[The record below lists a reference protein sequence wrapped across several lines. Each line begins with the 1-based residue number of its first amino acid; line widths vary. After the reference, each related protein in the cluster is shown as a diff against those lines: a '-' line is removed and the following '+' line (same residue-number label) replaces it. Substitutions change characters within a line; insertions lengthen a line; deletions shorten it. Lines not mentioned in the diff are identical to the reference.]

1 MKQTISGNRL
11 FIKKTI
17 LPITKQAGIK
27 KVKVKELPAQD
38 PDDSDRMEVSFDVDK
53 EQNDKFLGL
62 LKKKAGK
69 KGSMKRKKL
78 NLAVL
83 KEILRKI
90 VREEVKRLQ
99 TG

>member
-1 MKQTISGNRL
+1 MKQTISGNKL

-17 LPITKQAGIK
+17 LPMTKQSGIK
-27 KVKVKELPAQD
+27 SVRVKELPAQD
-38 PDDSDRMEVSFDVDK
+38 PDDSDKMEVSFDVDK
-53 EQNDKFLGL
+53 EQNDKFLEL

-69 KGSMKRKKL
+69 RGSMKRKKL
-78 NLAVL
+78 NLSVM

-90 VREEVKRLQ
+90 VREEIKRLQ

>member
-1 MKQTISGNRL
+1 M
-11 FIKKTI
+11 
-17 LPITKQAGIK
+17 
-27 KVKVKELPAQD
+27 PAQLPDD
-38 PDDSDRMEVSFDVDK
+38 PDKMEVSFEVDK

-78 NLAVL
+78 NLSVM

-90 VREEVKRLQ
+90 VREELKRLQ

>member
-27 KVKVKELPAQD
+27 RVKVKELPAQD
-38 PDDSDRMEVSFDVDK
+38 PDDSDKMEVSFDVDK
-53 EQNDKFLGL
+53 EQNDEFLGL

-78 NLAVL
+78 NLSVM

-90 VREEVKRLQ
+90 VREEIKRLQ

>member
-1 MKQTISGNRL
+1 MKQTISGNKL

-27 KVKVKELPAQD
+27 RVKVKELPAQD
-38 PDDSDRMEVSFDVDK
+38 PDDSDKMEVSFDVDK

-83 KEILRKI
+83 KELLRKV
-90 VREEVKRLQ
+90 VREEIKRLQ

>member
-27 KVKVKELPAQD
+27 RVKVKELPAQD
-38 PDDSDRMEVSFDVDK
+38 PDDSDKMEVSFDVDK
-53 EQNDKFLGL
+53 EQNDEFLGL

-83 KEILRKI
+83 KEILRK
-90 VREEVKRLQ
+90 
-99 TG
+99 

>member
-27 KVKVKELPAQD
+27 RVKVKELPAQD
-38 PDDSDRMEVSFDVDK
+38 PDDSDRMEVSFDVYK

-78 NLAVL
+78 NLSVM

-90 VREEVKRLQ
+90 VREEIKRLQ

>member
-27 KVKVKELPAQD
+27 RVKVKELPAQD
-38 PDDSDRMEVSFDVDK
+38 PDDSDKMEVSFDVDK
-53 EQNDKFLGL
+53 EQNDEFLGL

-78 NLAVL
+78 NLAVM

-90 VREEVKRLQ
+90 VREEIKRLQ

>member
-38 PDDSDRMEVSFDVDK
+38 PDDSDKMEVSFDVDK
-53 EQNDKFLGL
+53 EQNDEFLGL

-78 NLAVL
+78 NLSVM

-90 VREEVKRLQ
+90 VREEIKRLQ

>member
-27 KVKVKELPAQD
+27 RVKVKELPAQD
-38 PDDSDRMEVSFDVDK
+38 PDDSDKMEVSFDVDK
-53 EQNDKFLGL
+53 DQNDEFLGL

-78 NLAVL
+78 NLSVM

-90 VREEVKRLQ
+90 VREEIKRLQ

>member
-27 KVKVKELPAQD
+27 RVKVKELPAQD

-78 NLAVL
+78 DLAVL

>member
-27 KVKVKELPAQD
+27 KVKVKELPAQLPDD
-38 PDDSDRMEVSFDVDK
+38 PDKMEVSFEVDK

-78 NLAVL
+78 NLTVFKEVL
-83 KEILRKI
+83 RDM
-90 VREEVKRLQ
+90 VREEIKKLKN
-99 TG
+99 G

>member
-1 MKQTISGNRL
+1 MKQTISGNKL

-17 LPITKQAGIK
+17 LPMTKQSGIK
-27 KVKVKELPAQD
+27 SVRVKELPAQD
-38 PDDSDRMEVSFDVDK
+38 PDDSDKMEVSFDVDK
-53 EQNDKFLGL
+53 EQNDKFLEL

-78 NLAVL
+78 NLSVM

-90 VREEVKRLQ
+90 VREEIKRLQ

>member
-27 KVKVKELPAQD
+27 RVKVKELPAQD
-38 PDDSDRMEVSFDVDK
+38 PDDSDKMEVSFDVDK
-53 EQNDKFLGL
+53 EQNDEFLGL

-90 VREEVKRLQ
+90 VREEIKRLQ

>member
-38 PDDSDRMEVSFDVDK
+38 QDDSDKMEVSCSKRQIFVNLL
-53 EQNDKFLGL
+53 QNH
-62 LKKKAGK
+62 
-69 KGSMKRKKL
+69 SR
-78 NLAVL
+78 
-83 KEILRKI
+83 
-90 VREEVKRLQ
+90 
-99 TG
+99 

>member
-38 PDDSDRMEVSFDVDK
+38 PDDSDKMEVSFDVDK
-53 EQNDKFLGL
+53 EQNDKFLEL

-69 KGSMKRKKL
+69 RGSMKRKKL
-78 NLAVL
+78 NLSVM

-90 VREEVKRLQ
+90 VREEIKRLQ

>member
-1 MKQTISGNRL
+1 M
-11 FIKKTI
+11 
-17 LPITKQAGIK
+17 TKQSGIK
-27 KVKVKELPAQD
+27 SVRVKELPAQD
-38 PDDSDRMEVSFDVDK
+38 PDDSDKMEVSFDVDK
-53 EQNDKFLGL
+53 EQNDKFLEL

-78 NLAVL
+78 NLSVM

-90 VREEVKRLQ
+90 VREEIKRLQ

>member
-1 MKQTISGNRL
+1 MKQTISGNKL

-17 LPITKQAGIK
+17 LPMTKQSGIK
-27 KVKVKELPAQD
+27 SVRVKELPAQD
-38 PDDSDRMEVSFDVDK
+38 PDDSDKMDVSFDVDK
-53 EQNDKFLGL
+53 EQNDEFLGL

-78 NLAVL
+78 NLSVM

-90 VREEVKRLQ
+90 VREEIKRLQ

>member
-27 KVKVKELPAQD
+27 RVKVKELPAQD

-78 NLAVL
+78 NLSVM

-90 VREEVKRLQ
+90 VREEIKRLQ

>member
-11 FIKKTI
+11 FVKKTI

-27 KVKVKELPAQD
+27 NVKVKELPAQL
-38 PDDSDRMEVSFDVDK
+38 PDDPGKMEVSFDVDK
-53 EQNDKFLGL
+53 EQNDKLLGL

-83 KEILRKI
+83 KEILRKV
-90 VREEVKRLQ
+90 VREEIKRLQ

>member
-11 FIKKTI
+11 FNKKTI

-27 KVKVKELPAQD
+27 RVKVKELPAQD
-38 PDDSDRMEVSFDVDK
+38 PDDSDKMEVSFDVDK
-53 EQNDKFLGL
+53 EQNDEFLGL

-78 NLAVL
+78 NLSVM

-90 VREEVKRLQ
+90 VREEIKRLQ

>member
-1 MKQTISGNRL
+1 MKQTISGNKL

-38 PDDSDRMEVSFDVDK
+38 PDDSDKMEVSFDVDK

-78 NLAVL
+78 NLSVM

-90 VREEVKRLQ
+90 VREEIKRLQ